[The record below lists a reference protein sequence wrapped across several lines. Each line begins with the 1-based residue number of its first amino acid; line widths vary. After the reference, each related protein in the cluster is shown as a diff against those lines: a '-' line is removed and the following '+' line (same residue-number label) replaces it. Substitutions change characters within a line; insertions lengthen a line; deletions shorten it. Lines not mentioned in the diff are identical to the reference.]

1 MPGQSP
7 LRHGTGEGVGYHR
20 RARRDVQSRRLPFL
34 VGREP
39 GRPGGVPADRHFAQ
53 YEGSARST
61 EVFGSDRLTH
71 HVHILEMNGD
81 SYRLRHSRQSAA
93 SQVSDEPED
102 S

>member
-20 RARRDVQSRRLPFL
+20 RARRAVESRRLPFL

-61 EVFGSDRLTH
+61 EVFGEVLVSREMLGG
-71 HVHILEMNGD
+71 ILERIG
-81 SYRLRHSRQSAA
+81 RLRLA
-93 SQVSDEPED
+93 PG
-102 S
+102 

>member
-20 RARRDVQSRRLPFL
+20 RARRAVESRRLPFL

-61 EVFGSDRLTH
+61 EVFGEVLVSREMLGE
-71 HVHILEMNGD
+71 ILERIG
-81 SYRLRHSRQSAA
+81 RLPKGETWA
-93 SQVSDEPED
+93 
-102 S
+102 

>member
-1 MPGQSP
+1 MPKY
-7 LRHGTGEGVGYHR
+7 RGVLAPISVTPHYKDFG
-20 RARRDVQSRRLPFL
+20 LL

-53 YEGSARST
+53 YEGGARST

-81 SYRLRHSRQSAA
+81 SYRLKRSRENSV
-93 SQVSDEPED
+93 SQPSDEPDEE
-102 S
+102 